1 MNSISGGRTSSYIAA
16 NYPADYDIFSLVR
29 IEDKNSLFPDAKI
42 RQQVEDRIQAPFIGT
57 AVDDM
62 IIYTMLDLEQY
73 IGRPITWV
81 TGKTFDQVVAR
92 GKDGRVQL
100 PNAMRRFCTVEMKIQ
115 PMFEFWRDNIGEI
128 VETRIGFRA
137 NEKRRAASM
146 MERTAA
152 DGGAMKFKTI
162 VGMHENGNNKWKSIP
177 YQIPRFPLIEAN
189 IYRDK
194 IEVYWSDKPVRFA
207 WMNNCVGCFHKTPAL
222 IKKMWDKHPNKL
234 EWFNDTEKTA
244 MESYKNNQWNQDVT
258 YEQIKNWK
266 SQYELFDTDFNEC
279 DTGYCGL

>member
-1 MNSISGGRTSSYIAA
+1 MSGGKTSSYIAA

-29 IEDKNSLFPDAKI
+29 IEDKNCLFPDAKI
-42 RQQVEDRIQAPFIGT
+42 RKEVEDRIQAPFIGT
-57 AVDDM
+57 AEDDM

-92 GKDGRVQL
+92 KDGRVQL

-137 NEKRRAASM
+137 NETRRAASM

-162 VGMHENGNNKWKSIP
+162 VGKHENGNNKWKSIP

-234 EWFNDTEKTA
+234 EWFNDTEKIA
-244 MESYKNNQWNQDVT
+244 MKSYKNNQWNDVT

>member
-1 MNSISGGRTSSYIAA
+1 MSGGKTSSYIAA

-29 IEDKNSLFPDAKI
+29 IEDKNCLFPDAKI
-42 RQQVEDRIQAPFIGT
+42 RKEVEDRIQAPFIGT
-57 AVDDM
+57 AEDDM

-92 GKDGRVQL
+92 KDGRVQL
-100 PNAMRRFCTVEMKIQ
+100 PNALRRFCTVEMKIQ

-137 NEKRRAASM
+137 NETRRAASM

-162 VGMHENGNNKWKSIP
+162 VGKHENGNNKWKSIP

-234 EWFNDTEKTA
+234 EWFNDTEKIA
-244 MESYKNNQWNQDVT
+244 MKSYKNNQWNDVT